1 MVSVLPKTKAKGQFT
16 LLVVVGVTVL
26 STIAMLIYPLI
37 LQALEIGS
45 MDAGIYIGKTIHDV
59 AQVVAA
65 GMLFG
70 PEAGDVSTLVKLF
83 RVVLLLPVV
92 IVISFSFASQSAGKV
107 GLENFKSI
115 PLFLLGFVTF
125 LWLHQCIWCVLKP

>member
-1 MVSVLPKTKAKGQFT
+1 VVSVLPKTKAKGQFT

-45 MDAGIYIGKTIHDV
+45 MDTGIFTGTTIHAV

-92 IVISFSFASQSAGKV
+92 IVISFSFASQSAGNV
-107 GLENFKSI
+107 GLQNFKSI